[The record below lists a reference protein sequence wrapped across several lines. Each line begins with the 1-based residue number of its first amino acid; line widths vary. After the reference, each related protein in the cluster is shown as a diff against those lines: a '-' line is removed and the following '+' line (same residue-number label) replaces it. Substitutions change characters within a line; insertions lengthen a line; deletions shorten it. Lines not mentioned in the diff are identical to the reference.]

1 VSFLVAS
8 GHVQVDANTRDAKD
22 KIEDLVRSLSGVNPS
37 AQAAA
42 TALKDLGKR
51 AVTAGQNLGRMGERA
66 EDAERALAGLRAVAG
81 DIRVKAELAD
91 ETTAGVAGVKA
102 AIADLKAQSPVR
114 LEVNF
119 SGDATQIAASA
130 QAMRDLRNDSRDT
143 GQSLNTL
150 TVRAAAAAA
159 ALNELEQQAQDA
171 SRALRTLRGRAA
183 ATAAAMADLRDTT
196 SRAATALR
204 SITTRADTADGRFNT
219 LSDRTRTL
227 RGDMDDLDGSL
238 RRVGGSLGAL
248 RPRVGGLGSS
258 SGDASGGMQK
268 LMLAAIGLSTALI
281 PIAAATVPIIAGTAA
296 AGAGITAFAVAIGQQ
311 VTEMAKASD
320 ATSKYEDAVRDNG
333 RGSEEAA
340 KAARQAQIAMAQMP
354 PATQQAAASLG
365 VLKDEYEGWSD
376 ALAGDTM
383 PVVTKSLGLFQ
394 AMLPHLTPT
403 VRGVSA
409 ELQNLQNV
417 AAGGMQTAGFE
428 RFMNKL
434 AEWSSGALA
443 RATMGMVQF
452 SQALDSGAVGSDV
465 NEFMDYVRANGPLVA
480 DTLGNLARAAIHL
493 VVAASDMGVSVL
505 GVVNV
510 FAKLVN
516 AIPTSVLSTMLQLYA
531 ALKLVS
537 VGVGLLSAAASS
549 GAVARLAA
557 YFAVMRA
564 AGVSTTLRATAASMT
579 AVQKASLGLG
589 VLAIGAIA
597 IDKLADTA
605 RGAPPDVDRLTTS
618 LKTLATTGKFAGE
631 LRASFGSLEG
641 LAEDFKKLSAAQQE
655 VAHQQSQMSQ
665 TELFNFKNRTNPVG
679 DWFWGMIDD
688 FQKGGESAKALE
700 EKFGSLDEALAR
712 LASSGYGKQ
721 AAQDFEVIRNALR
734 ADGWSDAKINET
746 FDNYK
751 AAVADLKAEQQ
762 LAAQGM
768 GLFGQQAMA
777 TKAKLDAQKASADG
791 LRASILALNDVNR
804 SAYDSQ
810 IAFEQAIDDLSAA
823 FKENGNSLDISTEA
837 GRKNGQAMSAAAKA
851 HDEMIAAG
859 LAAGESLGSMTS
871 KSDQLRAKMMQ
882 LATATLGS
890 KDKAREY
897 VNTLLGA
904 PGEIK
909 TVVKLERQEAITGLQ
924 AVQAEIRKTPGA
936 KTVTVSTL
944 NAAAIKALE
953 AVGLKTRQLPDG
965 RTQVYTANGQA
976 IGSIGAVSKALS
988 SLNGRSATT
997 YVNNIVTTTK
1007 RSVHEVVGGY
1017 KRASGGPIRLAA
1029 GGTPGGRVA
1038 GAGTS
1043 TSDSIPAMLSDGEWV
1058 IQAAAVEKYG
1068 DAFMAAVNDGRLSLP
1083 GFAKGGKLTE
1093 KQKAELQRKKEA
1105 RGYLTANTTLTDM
1118 SHIAGVQNAEI
1129 SSKLGKERSEG
1140 ALVDFLNQLQT
1151 QVSKAGFSKGTNAA
1165 LQKQIT
1171 SSAKKLFALND
1182 QYDKV
1187 TASLEKAK
1195 GSLED
1200 LKGKFDNLKT
1210 SVASSLVGFGNITKL
1225 GKYGTS
1231 ADTLINQLRSDTG
1244 RTTEF
1249 AKQLEQLKA
1258 KGLNAT
1264 AISNIA
1270 QAGVT
1275 GGGMAT
1281 AQSLLNATPEQIAE
1295 INALQKQLEAS
1306 ANKAG
1311 TVTAD
1316 AMYGAGI
1323 KAAEGLVKGLTAQ
1336 QSAIEAAMMTI
1347 AKAMEKSIKKAL
1359 GIKSPAKVM
1368 EPIGDFAFQG
1378 VEAGWVKRMA
1388 QGNTLLTGST
1398 AGLRTKPT
1406 MLRAA
1411 VPAATA
1417 AGAAPSVNLT
1427 ATFNTMTLPAPAERK
1442 AFAVAMA
1449 KDINDALLDY
1459 QKGRRR

>member
-1 VSFLVAS
+1 
-8 GHVQVDANTRDAKD
+8 
-22 KIEDLVRSLSGVNPS
+22 
-37 AQAAA
+37 
-42 TALKDLGKR
+42 
-51 AVTAGQNLGRMGERA
+51 
-66 EDAERALAGLRAVAG
+66 
-81 DIRVKAELAD
+81 
-91 ETTAGVAGVKA
+91 
-102 AIADLKAQSPVR
+102 
-114 LEVNF
+114 
-119 SGDATQIAASA
+119 
-130 QAMRDLRNDSRDT
+130 
-143 GQSLNTL
+143 
-150 TVRAAAAAA
+150 
-159 ALNELEQQAQDA
+159 
-171 SRALRTLRGRAA
+171 
-183 ATAAAMADLRDTT
+183 
-196 SRAATALR
+196 
-204 SITTRADTADGRFNT
+204 
-219 LSDRTRTL
+219 
-227 RGDMDDLDGSL
+227 
-238 RRVGGSLGAL
+238 
-248 RPRVGGLGSS
+248 
-258 SGDASGGMQK
+258 
-268 LMLAAIGLSTALI
+268 
-281 PIAAATVPIIAGTAA
+281 
-296 AGAGITAFAVAIGQQ
+296 
-311 VTEMAKASD
+311 
-320 ATSKYEDAVRDNG
+320 
-333 RGSEEAA
+333 
-340 KAARQAQIAMAQMP
+340 
-354 PATQQAAASLG
+354 
-365 VLKDEYEGWSD
+365 
-376 ALAGDTM
+376 
-383 PVVTKSLGLFQ
+383 
-394 AMLPHLTPT
+394 
-403 VRGVSA
+403 
-409 ELQNLQNV
+409 
-417 AAGGMQTAGFE
+417 
-428 RFMNKL
+428 
-434 AEWSSGALA
+434 
-443 RATMGMVQF
+443 
-452 SQALDSGAVGSDV
+452 
-465 NEFMDYVRANGPLVA
+465 
-480 DTLGNLARAAIHL
+480 
-493 VVAASDMGVSVL
+493 
-505 GVVNV
+505 
-510 FAKLVN
+510 
-516 AIPTSVLSTMLQLYA
+516 
-531 ALKLVS
+531 
-537 VGVGLLSAAASS
+537 VGLLSAAASS

-564 AGVSTTLRATAASMT
+564 AGVGPTLRATAASMT
-579 AVQKASLGLG
+579 AVQKAALGLG

-597 IDKLADTA
+597 IDKLADKA

-618 LKTLATTGKFAGE
+618 LKNLATTGRFSGE
-631 LRASFGSLEG
+631 LQKTFGDLDG
-641 LAEDFKKLSAAQQE
+641 LVEKVKKLHVETEKASNTAFGFRVPVLDD
-655 VAHQQSQMSQ
+655 VA
-665 TELFNFKNRTNPVG
+665 
-679 DWFWGMIDD
+679 DWISGKINDMAKGSESLGALKDD
-688 FQKGGESAKALE
+688 FN
-700 EKFGSLDEALAR
+700 SLDQAM
-712 LASSGYGKQ
+712 SGMVSAGYATQ
-721 AAQDFEVIRNALR
+721 AAQDFNVMRDSLRQAGFSTKEINALFPEYR
-734 ADGWSDAKINET
+734 AS
-746 FDNYK
+746 
-751 AAVADLKAEQQ
+751 VASLKAEQQ

-791 LRASILALNDVNR
+791 LRASIMALNDVNR

-823 FKENGNSLDISTEA
+823 FKENGSSLDISTEA
-837 GRKNGQAMSAAAKA
+837 GRKNGAAMSAAAKA
-851 HDEMIAAG
+851 HDEMIASG
-859 LAAGESLGSMTS
+859 LEAGESLGSMTS

-890 KDKAREY
+890 KEKAREY

-909 TVVKLERQEAITGLQ
+909 TVVKLERQEAIAGLQ

-936 KTVTVSTL
+936 KSVTVSTL

-953 AVGLKTRQLPDG
+953 AVGLKTKQLPDG
-965 RTQVYTANGQA
+965 RTEVFTANGKA
-976 IGSIGAVSKALS
+976 IGPIDAVRRALNA
-988 SLNGRSATT
+988 LDGKTAKT
-997 YVNNIVTTTK
+997 YVTTTK
-1007 RSVHEVVGGY
+1007 HYINITENRVINTGKGG
-1017 KRASGGPIRLAA
+1017 RGPNAGLAR
-1029 GGTPGGRVA
+1029 GGRVPGYA
-1038 GAGTS
+1038 GGGDVQYFPFGGYVDGPGGS
-1043 TSDSIPAMLSDGEWV
+1043 MSDSILAFMGSGAAARVSNTEYV
-1058 IQAAAVEKYG
+1058 VRAAAVAKYG
-1068 DAFMAAVNDGRLSLP
+1068 VPLLDALNAGRLKLP
-1083 GFAKGGKLTE
+1083 GYAKGGKLTE
-1093 KQKAELQRKKEA
+1093 KQKAELQRRKEA
-1105 RGYLTANTTLTDM
+1105 RSFLTGNATLSDM
-1118 SHIAGVQNAEI
+1118 SVIAGVQNAEI

-1171 SSAKKLFALND
+1171 ASAKKLFALND

-1200 LKGKFDNLKT
+1200 LRGKFDNLKT

-1336 QSAIEAAMMTI
+1336 QSQIEAAMMTI

-1378 VEAGWVKRMA
+1378 VETGWVKRMA
-1388 QGNTLLTGST
+1388 QGNTLLTGSA
-1398 AGLRTKPT
+1398 AGLRARPA

-1427 ATFNTMTLPAPAERK
+1427 ATFNTMTLPSAAERK
-1442 AFAVAMA
+1442 AFAAAMA